1 MKFHHIF
8 FVACM
13 VAEVLISPR
22 IILVNLLGT
31 SIPFGG
37 QDSALLWSSSSH
49 VSYALSSDYPSFFSF
64 CWELL
69 HMRFYVVLNGGVF
82 MVQINHWRTCS
93 KWSMWFPPFLGCS
106 VWYFQAQTINTFST
120 LGCLHAVIQSL
131 KMFEP
136 AFNHVTS
143 ADGCRCHWQEKLVNL
158 RVCSCELACLLLWM
172 FCGDQIVTWKA
183 LPRAQSWTLDDV
195 GEIINVLEPHNTAM

>member
-1 MKFHHIF
+1 MEFDRIF

-69 HMRFYVVLNGGVF
+69 HMRFYVVLNCGVF

-158 RVCSCELACLLLWM
+158 HVCSCECCPTFSSPCFVATRL
-172 FCGDQIVTWKA
+172 
-183 LPRAQSWTLDDV
+183 
-195 GEIINVLEPHNTAM
+195 